1 MQRRHF
7 AWAALAFGVS
17 MAIYQ
22 FSWILFPF
30 FLLYALR
37 RRGWGEVAKL
47 AVLGTVGALLLTGPF
62 LRSASHRIASNT
74 VGQWGHMAKR
84 ANAEP
89 INLSFWVTYII
100 HPDKLLRLQ
109 AALMVGIFLYCW
121 VRGRCADFADTLRWM
136 IVALTTFVLFNVL
149 VDGYFYL
156 MLLVPMLVFTC
167 VANGWWDEPDMP
179 AVASAR

>member
-1 MQRRHF
+1 
-7 AWAALAFGVS
+7 

-30 FLLYALR
+30 FLLYGLR

-47 AVLGTVGALLLTGPF
+47 TVLGAVGALLLTGPF

-74 VGQWGHMAKR
+74 VGQWGHLAR
-84 ANAEP
+84 HANAEP
-89 INLSFWVTYII
+89 INLSYWVTYVI

-121 VRGRCADFADTLRWM
+121 
-136 IVALTTFVLFNVL
+136 
-149 VDGYFYL
+149 
-156 MLLVPMLVFTC
+156 
-167 VANGWWDEPDMP
+167 
-179 AVASAR
+179 